1 MEQYIDPNREKEDY
15 RKKVAAEW
23 ERRAKRE
30 GRLAVLSNRYSAIH
44 IDEISEDY
52 CEHVIKF
59 IDEDLSD
66 KSVIE
71 VGGGIGL
78 FTKYFAEN
86 ARKVTCVD
94 VSQGM
99 IKRNKEFLGSALANK
114 VNYIHCFFRI
124 MTERN
129 IMIC

>member
-1 MEQYIDPNREKEDY
+1 MGRDFNIELQRIEAVDFNYKSVWNFIESHEWDETAKANLITLIVKRDGKKDVEQYIDPNREKEDY

-59 IDEDLSD
+59 IVVVLSE

-78 FTKYFAEN
+78 FT
-86 ARKVTCVD
+86 
-94 VSQGM
+94 
-99 IKRNKEFLGSALANK
+99 
-114 VNYIHCFFRI
+114 
-124 MTERN
+124 
-129 IMIC
+129 